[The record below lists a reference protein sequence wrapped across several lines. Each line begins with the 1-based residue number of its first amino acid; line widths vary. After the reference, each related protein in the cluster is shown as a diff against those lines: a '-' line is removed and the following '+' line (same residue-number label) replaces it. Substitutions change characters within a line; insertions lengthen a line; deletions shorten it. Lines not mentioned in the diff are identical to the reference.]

1 MYDNLIF
8 ILIVFFFI
16 IIIFIFFPN
25 QKSQKISVNQDDII
39 IKVEKNDSYAAIIS
53 KNNTDIK
60 EDNINDNLKL
70 SPSMENEKKYIISN
84 LRILDFNQES
94 KNTFI
99 FNEKIYLY
107 FDYELPEG
115 FFTFKV
121 KTIPELSIN
130 LKEDILR
137 TKKGSNEKNPIVF
150 SVNNTE
156 KLEDILIEELN
167 IQIFK
172 TDDYEIPVYNYIYP
186 ANITIKN
193 LKINLIRE
201 DDYTTPLILSNT

>member
-16 IIIFIFFPN
+16 MIIFIFFPN

-53 KNNTDIK
+53 KNNTDIR
-60 EDNINDNLKL
+60 EDNINDNIKL
-70 SPSMENEKKYIISN
+70 SPSMENEKKYVISN

-156 KLEDILIEELN
+156 KLEDIIIEELN

>member
-16 IIIFIFFPN
+16 FIIFIFFPN
-25 QKSQKISVNQDDII
+25 TKSQKIKVDQNDII
-39 IKVEKNDSYAAIIS
+39 LKVEKNDSYAAIIS
-53 KNNTDIK
+53 KNN
-60 EDNINDNLKL
+60 NQ
-70 SPSMENEKKYIISN
+70 ENEIENEYISPIDSNQQKFEISN
-84 LRILDFNQES
+84 IKIMDYKEES

-99 FNEKIYLY
+99 FNEKIFLY
-107 FDYELPEG
+107 FDYDLPDG
-115 FFTFKV
+115 FFTFKI

-130 LKEDILR
+130 VREDILR
-137 TKKGSNEKNPIVF
+137 TKKGNTEKNPIIF

-156 KLEDILIEELN
+156 KLEDIIIDEIN
-167 IQIFK
+167 IQVFK

-186 ANITIKN
+186 SNITIKN

-201 DDYTTPLILSNT
+201 EDFTTPLILSNT